1 LAATAASKQRNH
13 HHSTVADE
21 GGSQGLLRAPRL
33 TGTVQEATEVRQLL
47 NKVQVQQ
54 QNAVRIIKEAV
65 CATEQAV
72 VAAMEMQAMRHAVD
86 NDGLL
91 KLVKIFKS
99 STLIFSRQ
107 HVMFMGLFVCLFV
120 WFVLL
125 NVLLNDVG
133 NCGW

>member
-1 LAATAASKQRNH
+1 
-13 HHSTVADE
+13 
-21 GGSQGLLRAPRL
+21 
-33 TGTVQEATEVRQLL
+33 VRQLL

-107 HVMFMGLFVCLFV
+107 RHVHWLVCLFVCLFGLY
-120 WFVLL
+120 F
-125 NVLLNDVG
+125 
-133 NCGW
+133 

>member
-1 LAATAASKQRNH
+1 M
-13 HHSTVADE
+13 
-21 GGSQGLLRAPRL
+21 
-33 TGTVQEATEVRQLL
+33 RQLL

-72 VAAMEMQAMRHAVD
+72 VAAMEMQAMCHAVD